1 MKLKA
6 RILIPAGVCL
16 ASTIAVGA
24 TSVLAMHTIGSM
36 LESSTE
42 HELATYSRALRLKGS
57 LGELQAFVYRQV
69 TLADSLTADQ
79 IKQAR
84 AKIATQVS
92 EQRQE
97 LQTLQRAADQDPA
110 IAEALTATMNDLEK
124 YGHVAD
130 QAVDMASVDPNTGI
144 ASMQTADEIFHRN
157 AAHLDKIVSDGNA
170 ALQSA
175 FASIGE
181 TRTQMGAVDLVV
193 TLAATVA
200 TLVLTLLGIRK
211 ITQDIR
217 QCSRLADSVARGEL
231 SGASVI
237 SHTDEMG
244 ELLSNLEQMKTS
256 LREVVGQVRS
266 GIESMTSATREIAQG
281 NDDLSRRTEQQAASL
296 DTTSASMT
304 KMASTIERSAGHAR
318 QAESLVSSATAVAA
332 RGGEVVGEVVQ
343 QMSEIQSSSRRIA
356 EIISVIDGIAFQTNI
371 LALNAAVEAAR
382 AGDQGRGFAVV
393 AGEVRNLAQRS
404 AHAAREIKDLISH
417 SVEKVESG
425 SRLVNSAGQTMTEIV
440 SQVRK
445 VTDLIAEITTATRV
459 QTSDAGA
466 VNEAVE
472 QLDSMTQQNAA
483 LAQQSA
489 AAAQSLSRHAD
500 HLATAMSVFKMTGTG
515 QYTVNA

>member
-1 MKLKA
+1 
-6 RILIPAGVCL
+6 
-16 ASTIAVGA
+16 
-24 TSVLAMHTIGSM
+24 
-36 LESSTE
+36 
-42 HELATYSRALRLKGS
+42 
-57 LGELQAFVYRQV
+57 
-69 TLADSLTADQ
+69 
-79 IKQAR
+79 
-84 AKIATQVS
+84 
-92 EQRQE
+92 
-97 LQTLQRAADQDPA
+97 
-110 IAEALTATMNDLEK
+110 MNDLEK

-157 AAHLDKIVSDGNA
+157 AAHLDKIVSDGNS

-175 FASIGE
+175 FASIAE

-200 TLVLTLLGIRK
+200 TLVLTLLGIRR

-231 SGASVI
+231 SAASVI

-256 LREVVGQVRS
+256 LRKVVGQVRS

-304 KMASTIERSAGHAR
+304 KMARHHERSAGHAR
-318 QAESLVSSATAVAA
+318 QTESLVSSATAVAA

-417 SVEKVESG
+417 SVEKVESA
-425 SRLVNSAGQTMTEIV
+425 AGWST
-440 SQVRK
+440 
-445 VTDLIAEITTATRV
+445 
-459 QTSDAGA
+459 
-466 VNEAVE
+466 
-472 QLDSMTQQNAA
+472 A
-483 LAQQSA
+483 LAK
-489 AAAQSLSRHAD
+489 R
-500 HLATAMSVFKMTGTG
+500 
-515 QYTVNA
+515 